1 MPPPLERVMG
11 LGEVSAPA
19 LVGGSGT
26 LTAEQTAMVDYAKNN
41 GLARFAI
48 SLVADTGSRVL
59 LRVEKFNAKSG
70 EWDRSEDEFANQIV
84 MMLRGRY
91 TDQQQT
97 LWYHLWHRRV
107 TGERFQVREFDPA
120 TMTAYHSV
128 YGPTAV
134 ERLKDGASYLIKDT
148 PSDKGRKVAAQDV
161 RRMWWPDPN
170 YPQMAWSPLWAG
182 LSDLQRYHLLGRVIS
197 RTAASALLARGVI
210 WFPKEGLGRMVTHK
224 GKQRRELLAQYYD
237 AGNDRLHAADDSV
250 AAVVPYA
257 MFYGNDFKEPSLIS
271 FPTAFDGNL
280 LGLRSEAL
288 ESFARSA
295 DLPSSLV
302 VNGGPG
308 AGTSGG
314 GKGMNHITDLLVD
327 RRYFDHTV
335 APQVDAVLHWDLTN
349 QYLRPALAAGMGAV
363 RADGTVVF
371 DDNPALYRIGYD
383 PSPVIIPADKSVNAL
398 MAYRSGLLAP
408 IPTLEALGF
417 KADDLPSPGQLTQ
430 IIETM
435 VAMNQG
441 IRAGDNNVKANGQ
454 GPQGTTSAN
463 GQGTAVRV
471 PG

>member
-1 MPPPLERVMG
+1 MG

-19 LVGGSGT
+19 LIGGTGT
-26 LTAEQTAMVDYAKNN
+26 LTAEQTAMVDYAKTN

-59 LRVEKFNAKSG
+59 LRPEKFNPKTG
-70 EWDRSEDEFANQIV
+70 DWDRSDDEFANKII

-107 TGERFQVREFDPA
+107 TGERFQVRELDPA
-120 TMTAYHSV
+120 SMTIHHSV
-128 YGPTAV
+128 YGPTAI
-134 ERLKDGASYLIKDT
+134 ERLKDGASYLIKDS
-148 PSDKGRKVAAQDV
+148 PGDKGRKVAAQDV

-170 YPQMAWSPLWAG
+170 YPAMAWSPLWAG
-182 LSDLQRYHLLGRVIS
+182 LDDLKRYHLLGKVIS
-197 RTAASALLARGVI
+197 RTASSALLARGII
-210 WFPKEGLGRMVTHK
+210 WVPKEGLGKMVTHK

-237 AGNDRLHAADDSV
+237 AANDKLHAADDSV

-257 MFYGNDFKEPSLIS
+257 MYYGNDFKEPSLIT
-271 FPTAFDGNL
+271 FPVAFDGNL

-308 AGTSGG
+308 SGTAGGST
-314 GKGMNHITDLLVD
+314 GMNHITDLLVD

-335 APQVDAVLHWDLTN
+335 APQIDAVLHWDLTN
-349 QYLRPALAAGMGAV
+349 GYLRPALAAA
-363 RADGTVVF
+363 AQAEVF
-371 DDNPALYRIGYD
+371 QDEPSLYRIGYD

-398 MAYRSGLLAP
+398 MAFRSGLLSVRS
-408 IPTLEALGF
+408 TLEALGF
-417 KADDLPSPGQLTQ
+417 NADDAPKPSELTK

-441 IRAGDNNVKANGQ
+441 IRAGDNNTKANGQ
-454 GPQGTTSAN
+454 GPQGEVSAN
-463 GQGTAVRV
+463 GQGTAVKV